1 VALGFCLWNGFWA
14 PKGTPQE
21 VISKLNAA
29 VVNILAGP
37 ELRRRLIGLAYEIPP
52 PRASDP
58 GGIGRAAKG
67 RNREMVTHHQ
77 GRDNVKAE

>member
-52 PRASDP
+52 QQTPEPLGALQRAEIEKWWP
-58 GGIGRAAKG
+58 IIKAA
-67 RNREMVTHHQ
+67 
-77 GRDNVKAE
+77 NVKAE